1 MNAATPARPGDRPLL
16 VIIPAFNEEGAL
28 PSTLAEL
35 RDELAQRSIAADIVV
50 VDDGSRDRTAA
61 VARAAGAITLRLPF
75 NLGIGGALRT
85 GFRYAVDNGYAAAIQ
100 FDADGQHDPAE
111 VAALLAAL
119 GDDTDMVVGSRFAG
133 AASSYDVGGVRR
145 RAMRMLGLTVRLL
158 SGRAFTD
165 TSSGFRAF
173 NRQALELFARNY
185 PVDYMESVESLMLA
199 CASGLRVTE
208 IPVHMRSRSHGL
220 PTTRRFRLA
229 YHYFRLLFVI
239 VATASRRPRTQEAR
253 P

>member
-1 MNAATPARPGDRPLL
+1 VL
-16 VIIPAFNEEGAL
+16 VIIPAFNEESAL
-28 PSTLAEL
+28 PTTLAEL
-35 RDELAQRSIAADIVV
+35 RTTLADGGITADIVV

-61 VARAAGAITLRLPF
+61 TARVGGAVTLRLPF

-85 GFRYAVDNGYAAAIQ
+85 GFRYAVENGYDAAIQ
-100 FDADGQHDPAE
+100 FDADGQHDPTE
-111 VAALLAAL
+111 IKALLAAL
-119 GDDTDMVVGSRFAG
+119 EDDTDMVVGSRFAG
-133 AASSYDVGGVRR
+133 TTSSYEVGGVRR

-173 NRQALELFARNY
+173 NREALELFARNY

-220 PTTRRFRLA
+220 PTTRRLRLA
-229 YHYFRLLFVI
+229 YHYLRLLFVI
-239 VATASRRPRTQEAR
+239 VATASRRPRAQEAR

>member
-1 MNAATPARPGDRPLL
+1 ML
-16 VIIPAFNEEGAL
+16 VIIPAFNEESAL
-28 PSTLAEL
+28 PTTLAEL
-35 RDELAQRSIAADIVV
+35 RATLADGGITADIVV

-61 VARAAGAITLRLPF
+61 TARAGGAVTLRLPF

-85 GFRYAVDNGYAAAIQ
+85 GFRYAVENGYDAAIQ

-111 VAALLAAL
+111 IKGLLAAL
-119 GDDTDMVVGSRFAG
+119 EDDTDMVVGSRFAG
-133 AASSYDVGGVRR
+133 TTSSYEVGGVRR

-173 NRQALELFARNY
+173 NREALELFARNY

-220 PTTRRFRLA
+220 PTTRRLRLA
-229 YHYFRLLFVI
+229 YHYLRLLFVI
-239 VATASRRPRTQEAR
+239 VATASRRPRAQEAR